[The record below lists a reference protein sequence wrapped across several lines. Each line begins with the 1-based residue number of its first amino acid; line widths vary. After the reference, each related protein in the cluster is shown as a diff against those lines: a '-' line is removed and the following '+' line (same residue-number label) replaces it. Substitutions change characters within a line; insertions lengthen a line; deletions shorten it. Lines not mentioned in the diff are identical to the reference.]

1 MKKYLLSI
9 ICTLLPIFASG
20 ADGDVLTAT
29 VDGIEWTYKVLSES
43 ERTCQIGTSNFDDG
57 PAIPRTTEGVVVIPS
72 SINNY
77 QVVSIGDYALA
88 YTPISGCVITA
99 GVRSI
104 GRGIFSGCNDL
115 VSITVDSQNLFFSDW
130 GSNIVVDQENNV
142 LAGCPISVFP
152 EGIVGLGDYAFNN
165 IHMQQTPS
173 FPTSLRSI
181 GGDCFIG
188 SRGLEN
194 LVLPEGLEEIGSYG
208 FMDSDIKTLLL
219 PSTLKSIGSWC
230 FEGNDIQSV
239 KIPTSS
245 ISISDGI
252 FANNHNLSSIVVEDG
267 NPVYSSPDNCNAI
280 VQMATG
286 RLVQGCNTTVF
297 PEGIKSL
304 GWGAFQGMYDITRMN
319 IPKGVTDLGDYTFYY
334 CYGLEELFIPSTVTA
349 SGFHRVTFYDCTS
362 LRAIY
367 SYIRNPEPLS
377 SEYAGPFG
385 CNANNNVSA
394 NQTYEQA
401 VLYVPTGTKALYEST
416 EGWNKFVHIEEF
428 DAGPDEDAQYWMELE
443 STLQYADD
451 VYARARDNSNVEQWM
466 LEELSEFMNRGSDML
481 DAHEAD
487 EQEVRHMIE
496 EINWICWEIEEAMNR
511 EPEPS
516 EGPVPYAIFIDN
528 NTALEFR
535 YDDQRSAY
543 PEAMDIYPFSSTV
556 DRGWHD
562 MAESVRSVVFNESFA
577 NCTSI
582 TSTEYWFFGC
592 SNLETFIGLENLNT
606 SNVTNMASMFHG
618 CSSLT
623 SLDLSS
629 FNTTSVTEMK
639 MMFYECP
646 NLTTIYVSSGWSTAN
661 VSSSD
666 YMFGGSERIVGGR
679 GTQWNPDY
687 TDAAY
692 AHIDGGIDNPGYLTD
707 INGSGSSDLDQRK
720 AELLDKI
727 DQLMQEVDVCHSLLS
742 QKDPQKNSELWPNL
756 DYIAASIY
764 DVGDM
769 TKSAESDAE
778 LDECERMIEQI
789 SEELAWLR
797 MKIDE
802 YEIGEGEARFDG
814 LTAWVYGD
822 ATLDDAFE
830 EVGRESAV
838 QTIAAIV
845 WEGTDALTAEQMQ
858 GITNPNLLV
867 YVTEASK
874 APAGVRNV
882 IVNGTAANITLSDA
896 SGNNNF
902 FCPESF
908 TAQSISYTRNFSQT
922 TEIGVS
928 RGWET
933 IALPFTVQSITHES
947 HGVLEP
953 FGINNGYP
961 FWLRQLGSDGLARA
975 TVLEANVPFLICM
988 PNNSVY
994 PSVYNQV
1001 GNVTF
1006 SSSNVTVPE
1015 THPLEMF
1022 GANVILTPAFQNLA
1036 AGSDIF
1042 TLNVGEAQGSYP
1054 EGSVFISNY
1063 RSVRPFQCYA
1073 RHSSQARGTD
1083 EIQYIPLTS
1092 IGGGDDTTAIMEIIQ
1107 PAANG
1112 TGDWYSLD
1120 GRKLSAKPTQKGV
1133 YIQNGKKIVIK

>member
-1 MKKYLLSI
+1 MTFSI
-9 ICTLLPIFASG
+9 I
-20 ADGDVLTAT
+20 
-29 VDGIEWTYKVLSES
+29 SES
-43 ERTCQIGTSNFDDG
+43 ERTCYVGKPNETAIDITTSGVVTIPEMAEGYSVIGVQTGAFAGCINVTQFVLPETLRTIGDFAFRNCSSLTTIELSDNITDVGSFAFADCKGLSSVYIPKNVKYIGPAAFGWCNLDYISVDELNPYLDSRNGCNAVIETNTDKIVVATNYTIVPENVRVIGDRSFAGCEQLQSISLPSGLTEIQAWAFGNCIAIHDIYIPQNVSTIMDGPFSGCSNLNTIVVDSSNPNYDSRNNCNGIIETSTNTLIAGVQATIIPNTVTAIGTRAYYGMGNLTSVEIPSSVTRIATEAFGFNYSLNTITIPNSVTTIEERAFYTTSNF
-57 PAIPRTTEGVVVIPS
+57 
-72 SINNY
+72 
-77 QVVSIGDYALA
+77 
-88 YTPISGCVITA
+88 
-99 GVRSI
+99 
-104 GRGIFSGCNDL
+104 
-115 VSITVDSQNLFFSDW
+115 
-130 GSNIVVDQENNV
+130 
-142 LAGCPISVFP
+142 
-152 EGIVGLGDYAFNN
+152 
-165 IHMQQTPS
+165 
-173 FPTSLRSI
+173 
-181 GGDCFIG
+181 
-188 SRGLEN
+188 
-194 LVLPEGLEEIGSYG
+194 
-208 FMDSDIKTLLL
+208 
-219 PSTLKSIGSWC
+219 
-230 FEGNDIQSV
+230 
-239 KIPTSS
+239 
-245 ISISDGI
+245 
-252 FANNHNLSSIVVEDG
+252 
-267 NPVYSSPDNCNAI
+267 
-280 VQMATG
+280 
-286 RLVQGCNTTVF
+286 
-297 PEGIKSL
+297 
-304 GWGAFQGMYDITRMN
+304 
-319 IPKGVTDLGDYTFYY
+319 
-334 CYGLEELFIPSTVTA
+334 STVT
-349 SGFHRVTFYDCTS
+349 S
-362 LRAIY
+362 LIE
-367 SYIRNPEPLS
+367 NPYEI
-377 SEYAGPFG
+377 SETAFNGDDNFF
-385 CNANNNVSA
+385 NNV
-394 NQTYEQA
+394 T
-401 VLYVPTGTKALYEST
+401 LYVPAGTKSLYET
-416 EGWNKFVHIEEF
+416 TAGWSKFHNIVELGGSEE
-428 DAGPDEDAQYWMELE
+428 AQYWMELR
-443 STLQYADD
+443 STLDYALD
-451 VYARARDNSNVEQWM
+451 VQERAQGHPNVEPWM
-466 LEELSEFMNRGSDML
+466 QEELAMMIERGSNMY
-481 DAHEAD
+481 D
-487 EQEVRHMIE
+487 EHTAEEEEVRHMVE
-496 EINWICWEIEEAMNR
+496 ELSWICMEIEEAMNR

-556 DRGWHD
+556 DRGWND
-562 MAESVRSVVFNESFA
+562 MAESIHSVVFNESFA
-577 NCTSI
+577 NCTTI

-692 AHIDGGIDNPGYLTD
+692 AHVDGGENNPGYLTD
-707 INGSGSSDLDQRK
+707 PN
-720 AELLDKI
+720 AEPV
-727 DQLMQEVDVCHSLLS
+727 E
-742 QKDPQKNSELWPNL
+742 SE
-756 DYIAASIY
+756 
-764 DVGDM
+764 
-769 TKSAESDAE
+769 
-778 LDECERMIEQI
+778 
-789 SEELAWLR
+789 AW
-797 MKIDE
+797 
-802 YEIGEGEARFDG
+802 FDG

-822 ATLDDAFE
+822 ATLDDAFA

-845 WEGTDALTAEQMQ
+845 WEGTGALTAEQMQ

-867 YVTEASK
+867 YVSEASK
-874 APAGVRNV
+874 APAGVQNI
-882 IVNGTAANITLSDA
+882 IVNGTASRIVLTDA

-902 FCPESF
+902 FCPEPF

-1022 GANVILTPAFQNLA
+1022 GANVILTPAFQNLS

-1073 RHSSQARGTD
+1073 RHSNQARGTD
-1083 EIQYIPLTS
+1083 EIQFIPLTS

-1120 GRKLSAKPTQKGV
+1120 GRKLSSKPTQKGI